1 MVIVLVFV
9 IPVVVIITGGIVA
22 ALLGLTLKDDGEVR
36 NVGSELIDLN
46 Y

>member
-22 ALLGLTLKDDGEVR
+22 ALLGFTLKDDGEVR